1 MKSIARSTFLK
12 LALIPLTAALA
23 GTLMLLTIYW
33 IQPSPIDRST
43 DSSYQQD
50 IGLVQTGAQINSSDG
65 PVHIL

>member
-23 GTLMLLTIYW
+23 GTLMLLAIYW
-33 IQPSPIDRST
+33 VQPSPIDRSA
-43 DSSYQQD
+43 DSSYQNE
-50 IGLVQTGAQINSSDG
+50 IGLVQTGSQIISSDG